1 MDVDSLLQKIY
12 DWPISEAIRTDYFWF
27 PFFESIHVL
36 AVTLVVGSIF
46 IVDLRLLGVTSNKK
60 PVTELAKEILPW
72 TWGLFVLGVCAGVL
86 MFISKAT
93 NYYNDEFFRYK
104 MLFIL
109 LAGLNMAIFHLFTFK
124 SVAHWDRDVPTLVG
138 AKIAGALSMILW
150 IIVVFCGRW
159 IGFTVI

>member
-1 MDVDSLLQKIY
+1 MDVDSILQKIY
-12 DWPISEAIRTDYFWF
+12 GWPISEAIRTDYFWF
-27 PFFESIHVL
+27 PFFESIHVI

-46 IVDLRLLGVTSNKK
+46 IVDLRLMGITSNKK
-60 PVTELAKEILPW
+60 PVTELAKEVLPW
-72 TWGLFVLGVCAGVL
+72 TWSLFVIGVCAGTL

-93 NYYNDEFFRYK
+93 NYYNDDFFRYK

-124 SVAHWDRDVPTLVG
+124 TVVHWDRDVPTLVG
-138 AKIAGALSMILW
+138 AKIAGGLSMIFW

>member
-1 MDVDSLLQKIY
+1 
-12 DWPISEAIRTDYFWF
+12 
-27 PFFESIHVL
+27 
-36 AVTLVVGSIF
+36 
-46 IVDLRLLGVTSNKK
+46 
-60 PVTELAKEILPW
+60 
-72 TWGLFVLGVCAGVL
+72 

-93 NYYNDEFFRYK
+93 NYYNDEYFRYK

-124 SVAHWDRDVPTLVG
+124 TVVHWDRDVPTLTG
-138 AKIAGALSMILW
+138 AKIAGGLSMFFW

>member
-1 MDVDSLLQKIY
+1 
-12 DWPISEAIRTDYFWF
+12 
-27 PFFESIHVL
+27 
-36 AVTLVVGSIF
+36 
-46 IVDLRLLGVTSNKK
+46 
-60 PVTELAKEILPW
+60 
-72 TWGLFVLGVCAGVL
+72 

-93 NYYNDEFFRYK
+93 NYYNDEYFRYK

-109 LAGLNMAIFHLFTFK
+109 LAGLNMAIFHLFTFR

-138 AKIAGALSMILW
+138 AKIAGGLSMVFW